1 MISRVIW
8 TAASWASH
16 AWRPWHHCPA
26 TCIRYHVHV
35 FSSLHAAHSYE
46 SQKTHILLTDV
57 IRTHP
62 APSSRVRGYGDMRVE
77 RSAAYWIRVGI
88 YLGWHSTSAREIYLR
103 SSFQSTKA
111 DVSMISIHYKPT
123 FSRFNAEGSPPTHLM
138 PGLHDW
144 PPVADQQWPSPRFRL
159 IPQLWDDS

>member
-1 MISRVIW
+1 M
-8 TAASWASH
+8 
-16 AWRPWHHCPA
+16 PA
-26 TCIRYHVHV
+26 VRSAGDLAGDLDRCVMGFTCLEALAPLSGYI
-35 FSSLHAAHSYE
+35 
-46 SQKTHILLTDV
+46 
-57 IRTHP
+57 THP